1 MNNHSSKLLNM
12 ELPWP
17 PSTNQIW
24 RNVVIKGKPRTLLS
38 AAGRGYRSAVL
49 GVVLQAGAKKGVTG
63 RIRLD
68 ITAHPPDKRK
78 RDLDNMLKAPL
89 DALTHAGVWL
99 DDSQVDALLIE
110 RGEVCKGGR
119 LLVAISYEK

>member
-1 MNNHSSKLLNM
+1 MITL

-24 RNVVIKGKPRTLLS
+24 RNTVVGGKPRTLLS
-38 AAGRGYRSAVL
+38 VIGRRYRKDVADACLLARVRKGLAGRVRV
-49 GVVLQAGAKKGVTG
+49 
-63 RIRLD
+63 D
-68 ITAHPPDKRK
+68 IVACPPDKRQ

-99 DDSQVDALLIE
+99 DDSQIDKLFIE
-110 RGEVCKGGR
+110 RGDICKGGR
-119 LLVAISYEK
+119 LLVMISIDEVAQ

>member
-1 MNNHSSKLLNM
+1 MISL

-24 RNVVIKGKPRTLLS
+24 RNTMVGGKPRTLLS
-38 AAGRGYRSAVL
+38 AVGRSYRKSVADVCLLARASKGLAGRVRV
-49 GVVLQAGAKKGVTG
+49 
-63 RIRLD
+63 D
-68 ITAHPPDKRK
+68 IVACPPDKRQ

-99 DDSQVDALLIE
+99 DDSQIDQLFIE
-110 RGEVCKGGR
+110 RGDVCKGGR
-119 LLVAISYEK
+119 LMVMISSAEGEQ